1 MTKLFEG
8 MKIKNMELRNR
19 IVMPPM
25 CMYSSGEDGL
35 ALDWHRIHYATRAI
49 GGVGLIII
57 EATGVENRGR
67 ITDRD
72 LGLWNDTQIEGLAD
86 MVRLC
91 KEYGSKVAIQLAHAG
106 RKSEVSSESSIA
118 PSPIPF
124 NDKYRTP
131 KEMTKEDILTVEDAF
146 QAAAKRAELAG
157 FDAIELHA
165 AHGYLINEFL
175 SPLTN
180 RRTDEYGGSIRNRS
194 RFLMEI
200 LAKIKLVWPKD
211 KPILVRVSAEEYLP
225 EGNHPEELIEILNQ
239 MKEEGVDLVH
249 VSSGGVVEAGIR
261 PYPGYQVP
269 FADMIRKFTSLPVIA
284 GGLIS
289 SPELAEEILQ
299 NERADFVFL
308 GRELLRNPYWPL
320 HAAKELKE
328 ELSWPAPYVRAR

>member
-1 MTKLFEG
+1 MAKLFEG
-8 MKIKNMELRNR
+8 MKIKNMEVRNR

-25 CMYSSGEDGL
+25 CMYSAGEDGL

-49 GGVGLIII
+49 GGVGLIIL

-72 LGLWNDTQIEGLAD
+72 LGLWDDAQIEGLAD
-86 MVRLC
+86 IVGLC

-106 RKSEVSSESSIA
+106 RKSEVSSEPSIA

-124 NDKYRTP
+124 NDNYRTP
-131 KEMTKEDILTVEDAF
+131 QEMTKEDILMVEDAF
-146 QAAAKRAELAG
+146 QAAAKRADIAG

-180 RRTDEYGGSIRNRS
+180 KRTDEYGGSIRNRA
-194 RFLMEI
+194 RFLIEI
-200 LAKIKLVWPKD
+200 LTKIKRVWPKE

-225 EGNHPEELIEILNQ
+225 EGNHPEDLIEILNQ
-239 MKEEGVDLVH
+239 IKSEGVDLVH
-249 VSSGGVVEAGIR
+249 VSSGGVVEAGIK
-261 PYPGYQVP
+261 PYPGYQVL
-269 FADMIRKFTSLPVIA
+269 FAEMIRKFTLLPVIA
-284 GGLIS
+284 GGLIA
-289 SPELAEEILQ
+289 SPELAEEIVQ
-299 NERADFVFL
+299 NERADFVFM

-320 HAAKELKE
+320 QAAKELRE
-328 ELSWPAPYVRAR
+328 EIPWPAPYVRAR